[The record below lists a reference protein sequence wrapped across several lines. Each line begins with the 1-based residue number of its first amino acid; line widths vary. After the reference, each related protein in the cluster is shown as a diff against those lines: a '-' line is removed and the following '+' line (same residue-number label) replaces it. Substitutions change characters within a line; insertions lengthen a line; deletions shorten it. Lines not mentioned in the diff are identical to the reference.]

1 MTLSPDFVSAVEQGY
16 ILAPR
21 HRRPR
26 ARRTPL
32 TLPAQKAPPAGVRV
46 PKVRL
51 PALPQ
56 VPIKLPSVPALSS
69 TQPMHQLLDFLLK

>member
-1 MTLSPDFVSAVEQGY
+1 
-16 ILAPR
+16 
-21 HRRPR
+21 
-26 ARRTPL
+26 
-32 TLPAQKAPPAGVRV
+32 LPAQKAPPAGVRI